1 MAKTKKL
8 SAMKRVRKARG
19 LTQRDVAAKL
29 GIATHSYTRYEC
41 GNRRPNI
48 YILLKIADILGVK
61 ASELLEEPDEESEE
75 K

>member
-19 LTQRDVAAKL
+19 LTQKDVAEKL

-41 GNRRPNI
+41 GVRRPNI
-48 YILLKIADILGVK
+48 YMLLKIADILGVK
-61 ASELLEEPDEESEE
+61 ASELLDETDNSSE

>member
-41 GNRRPNI
+41 GTRRPNI
-48 YILLKIADILGVK
+48 YMLLKIADILGVK
-61 ASELLEEPDEESEE
+61 ASELLEEEGKNEEE
-75 K
+75 

>member
-1 MAKTKKL
+1 MAKIKKL

-61 ASELLEEPDEESEE
+61 ASELLDETDNSSEE

>member
-48 YILLKIADILGVK
+48 DMLLKIADILGAN
-61 ASELLEEPDEESEE
+61 ASELLDEQS
-75 K
+75 KKINKK

>member
-1 MAKTKKL
+1 MQRKL
-8 SAMKRVRKARG
+8 TAMKRIRKARG
-19 LTQRDVAAKL
+19 LRQRDVAEKL

-61 ASELLEEPDEESEE
+61 ASELLEEPDNTSE